1 MHQGLKRDHVLAVC
15 GLSKHQFYYQ
25 PTGGKPGRRPSSH
38 TFRLVAGERVKESN
52 QAVVDEIRRLLAD
65 PRVDYGY
72 RKMCGKLTLMGYY
85 INHKKVYRLMKGRRL
100 LQPKAEKGTKN
111 YVKYRV
117 VCPEG
122 PLRLMEMDIKMVWL
136 EGRRRYGYI
145 LTILDVFTR
154 VVLHW
159 DLGLQMRQKDVERA
173 WKGVIEQHL
182 QAHAV
187 LGWETH
193 IEIRSDN
200 GPQFCAKKLQQFF
213 QDNYLMQSFTHPYT
227 PQENGHIESFHAIL
241 SRDLKGKD
249 FDDLPELREELQGF
263 YPFYN
268 YQRIH
273 ASTLY
278 VPPMTFW
285 ELWDQGKIQRTVLD
299 EKKRKVKFTL
309 NIPRQEVTLVEPS
322 ENESQR
328 LLSAHTMVDQ

>member
-1 MHQGLKRDHVLAVC
+1 MHQGLKRDHVLGVC

-25 PTGGKPGRRPSSH
+25 PTGGKPGRKLSSH
-38 TFRLVAGERVKESN
+38 TFRLVGGARIEVSNRV
-52 QAVVDEIRRLLAD
+52 VVEEIRTVLAN
-65 PRVDYGY
+65 PRADYGY
-72 RKMCGKLTLMGYY
+72 RKMCGKLTLMGYF
-85 INHKKVYRLMKGRRL
+85 INHKKVFRLMKGARL
-100 LQPKAEKGTKN
+100 LQPKAEKGSKN
-111 YVKYRV
+111 YVKYRI

-136 EGRRRYGYI
+136 EGRRRYAYI

-159 DLGLQMRQKDVERA
+159 DLGLQMRQQDVERS
-173 WKGVIEQHL
+173 WIVVIEQHL

-200 GPQFCAKKLQQFF
+200 GPQFCAHKLQQFF
-213 QDNYLMQSFTHPYT
+213 KDNFLMQSFTHPYT

-241 SRDLKGKD
+241 SKNLKGKD
-249 FDDLPELREELQGF
+249 FDDLPDLRQELQEF

-273 ASTLY
+273 ASTLQL
-278 VPPMTFW
+278 PPMTFW
-285 ELWDQGKIQRTVLD
+285 ELWNQQHIQRIVLD
-299 EKKRKVKFTL
+299 EKQRKVKFKL
-309 NIPRQEVTLVEPS
+309 NIPRQKIKLVEPS
-322 ENESQR
+322 DNENPR
-328 LLSAHTMVDQ
+328 LLSAHAMV

>member
-25 PTGGKPGRRPSSH
+25 PTGGKPGRRPSGH
-38 TFRLVAGERVKESN
+38 TLRLVEGERVKVTN
-52 QAVVDEIRRLLAD
+52 RDVVAEIRTLLAD

-85 INHKKVYRLMKGRRL
+85 LNHKKAYRLMKGARL
-100 LQPKAEKGTKN
+100 LQPKAEKEAKN
-111 YVKYRV
+111 HVKYRI

-136 EGRRRYGYI
+136 EGRRCYGYI
-145 LTILDVFTR
+145 LSILDVFTR

-159 DLGLQMRQKDVERA
+159 DLGLQMRQKDVERSWA
-173 WKGVIEQHL
+173 VVIEQHL

-200 GPQFCAKKLQQFF
+200 GPQFCAQKLQQFF
-213 QDNYLMQSFTHPYT
+213 KDNYLMQSFTHPYT

-241 SRDLKGKD
+241 SKNLKGKH
-249 FDDLPELREELQGF
+249 FDDLRGLCQELQGF

-273 ASTLY
+273 ASTLHT
-278 VPPMTFW
+278 PPMTFW
-285 ELWDQGKIQRTVLD
+285 TMWNKQQIQRIVLD
-299 EKKRKVKFTL
+299 EKKRKVKFKL
-309 NIPRQEVTLVEPS
+309 NIPRQQIDLVGPTEK
-322 ENESQR
+322 
-328 LLSAHTMVDQ
+328 